1 MEIRF
6 KATHAPHYLS
16 GIVFS
21 FDGENVVIEIVDEN
35 NTQKALY
42 TIERGMFCNSMRALG
57 ISTRQVEP
65 S

>member
-6 KATHAPHYLS
+6 KAADALHYLS

-21 FDGENVVIEIVDEN
+21 FDGENVVIEIVDEK
-35 NTQKALY
+35 NTQKAVY
-42 TIERGMFCNSMRALG
+42 SIERGIFCNSMRALG